1 MKIPFIKYYK
11 VWISIGA
18 ATILLSLVLLISFGL
33 KPGIDFT
40 SGSLMEVSFSQ
51 DRPSSEDVQKV
62 LSAQMFKD
70 AIIQKSG
77 DNELLIRTK
86 FLTEDQ
92 HQELIKD
99 LRTSFENDKR
109 KLTEEGFETIGPVVS
124 DQLKSRA
131 IWAVTLVSL
140 GIIAYLAYAFRKVS
154 RPIASWKYGVMA
166 IIAMLHDILLVLGI
180 FAVLGHYF
188 GVEIDIAFVVA
199 ILTVLGYS
207 VNDTIIVY
215 DRIRENLQHHTGN
228 SFSEIVNNG
237 LNETLMRSVNTTLT
251 VLIPL
256 FTLYFFGGLS
266 LRNFTLALLIGM
278 ASGAY
283 SSIFIASP
291 LLVLAEK
298 WQDRLKRIK

>member
-62 LSAQMFKD
+62 LNAPMFKD
-70 AIIQKSG
+70 AMIQKSG

-109 KLTEEGFETIGPVVS
+109 KIIEEGFETIGPVVS

-215 DRIRENLQHHTGN
+215 DRIRENLLHHTGN
-228 SFSEIVNNG
+228 SFSEVVNNG

-256 FTLYFFGGLS
+256 FTLYFFGGAS

-291 LLVLAEK
+291 LLVLTEK